1 MSVTVPMPSHRGHM
15 PPVMENVALA
25 TLAVPRS
32 TLIVPP
38 PRADATLNEKACG
51 DPMCGVPRRLNRIR
65 SNALASV
72 AVPTVDRTFAPIR
85 SWSTRIAVVSP
96 SRTSTSGRASV
107 GMNPCTNALYVSLI
121 SRCDSAAIVPNTSE
135 LLPEPETPVN
145 TVSRRFGMT
154 TLTSLRLFTRAPWT
168 RIRSWVS
175 ATGVEGGESVV
186 WARRIGVLIARGWR
200 VAGGDNLPQVG
211 GRAGHRRRL
220 PGAPARRP
228 IATSQRPG
236 ERVPVRRQRWRDLDG
251 ARDVDAPPAVG
262 GLERRDHRVE
272 DVERER
278 ARRPLRP
285 VPADRARQL
294 EDPDATTHRGLGERD
309 GLDARTRVDDEL
321 AAERVRVRRH
331 EDGLG
336 RRHLELVSTD
346 GGVEREDARR
356 GRAPGELVQGG
367 DVGWDP
373 DRKRL
378 AGPRA

>member
-1 MSVTVPMPSHRGHM
+1 MPSQRGHM
-15 PPVMENVALA
+15 PPSRLNVAFLA
-25 TLAVPRS
+25 WVRPPRWTVIAPLAV
-32 TLIVPP
+32 TEG
-38 PRADATLNEKACG
+38 TLNEYALG
-51 DPMCGVPRRLNRIR
+51 GPMCGSPSLPNRIR
-65 SNALASV
+65 SIAFASV
-72 AVPTVDRTFAPIR
+72 AVPTVERGLAPIR
-85 SWSTRIAVVSP
+85 SWSTMIAVVSP

-121 SRCDSAAIVPNTSE
+121 SRCDSAAMVPNTSE

-251 ARDVDAPPAVG
+251 ARDVDARPAVG

-278 ARRPLRP
+278 ARRP
-285 VPADRARQL
+285 
-294 EDPDATTHRGLGERD
+294 
-309 GLDARTRVDDEL
+309 
-321 AAERVRVRRH
+321 
-331 EDGLG
+331 
-336 RRHLELVSTD
+336 
-346 GGVEREDARR
+346 
-356 GRAPGELVQGG
+356 
-367 DVGWDP
+367 
-373 DRKRL
+373 
-378 AGPRA
+378 